1 MLLYTKVFTS
11 LFDITFIRNALVGE
25 IPFSKTLNFLFVQK
39 KIVTLLSVVKIKLM
53 TLCLH

>member
-39 KIVTLLSVVKIKLM
+39 KNCNFAFSSKN
-53 TLCLH
+53 